1 MSGDRRRK
9 HHHQRELL
17 RRQDTRNRGAQELG
31 RFTLRRARRR
41 RRTSTGSH
49 PVRLRARVQIED
61 EDHER
66 EEQREA
72 VMADEKKTLVE
83 DGTELK
89 GSISSK
95 CPIVVRG
102 KIDGEVQAP
111 ALTVSDTGAVHGTV
125 KVGQMTSQGEISG
138 EFDAESIQ
146 LSGTVKDNTII
157 RAKTLEVKIT
167 SATSKMQVVF
177 GE

>member
-1 MSGDRRRK
+1 
-9 HHHQRELL
+9 
-17 RRQDTRNRGAQELG
+17 
-31 RFTLRRARRR
+31 
-41 RRTSTGSH
+41 
-49 PVRLRARVQIED
+49 
-61 EDHER
+61 
-66 EEQREA
+66 
-72 VMADEKKTLVE
+72 MADEKKTLVE

-177 GE
+177 GETTLEVGEAPARVETGTGGKKKGKSEDKESVPPGAE